1 MYLYNLTLQKPTII
15 YQAITGNFISKT
27 SIEILINKG
36 GNILELL
43 TLNEKAD
50 SLIPIISQ
58 ETYSHIKKISSFKLI
73 GNKLDYIILLTD
85 SGRLIILQV
94 INNKF
99 KKVFQET
106 FGKSGCRRIVPGT
119 YIGIDPKGRSIM
131 IGAIEKQKFVYIFNR
146 NEDNNL
152 TISSPLEAHKN
163 NVIVYD
169 ICGLDNGYEN
179 PLYLSIEV
187 EYNDEEDNENNKFI
201 VYYEMELSL
210 NYVVRKNLKKIDNS
224 AYMLCP
230 IIGNE
235 KNGVIIFCEN
245 FFIYTDNNNDNNND
259 ENNKKEK
266 EIIRY
271 YPQRYENIEN
281 KNKKNLLMINYTP
294 HFKKKKYYLLTQS
307 EFGDVYKINFH
318 FENNDINNIYDITIE
333 YFDTFPIANSICIL
347 FNYLFLAT
355 ESGNHLL
362 FIENS
367 ENKDKNN
374 NNNNN
379 NNKINFDIN
388 NIENNNNNN
397 NNNNFYPKPN
407 ISNYI
412 QIDSFMNLP
421 ILDSIITNEIY
432 SSNYP
437 QIFSILGRANQSYL
451 KILNFGL
458 SVNVIVDSNLPGN
471 PIKVFSLKNEI
482 SDLFYSFIIV
492 SFINATLLLEINDK
506 IFESNKIQFEK
517 NFETILVSQLID
529 NSYIQIIKN
538 GIIHIKNKKNF
549 YKASSEILFA
559 SANLQQIA
567 IALKNN
573 EILFFELDREEGKL
587 LNPEI
592 KYIDNEITYIE
603 LSPMNIYKKS
613 KYLAIA
619 CKDLSIRILSL
630 DFDNIL
636 NKISIQ
642 ILNSEVNCIKF
653 LNNININNNN
663 NIVSENLDIFIGLKN
678 GFLIKG
684 SIDIITGN
692 INNDMTMK
700 YLGNKPVNIFNIN
713 NKNNL
718 IIVGNTRP
726 VFAYKENNNKLVYE
740 IFNEVNFDYLC
751 EFNNENIN
759 NGFIGI
765 YNENLKICK
774 FNKLTEKISENNSIK
789 LRYTPKKILMNSN
802 NYLIIIESDNHSMCK
817 DEKISFNEEL
827 NKKYKNIYLNDND
840 NESSDLD
847 LEENEEK
854 KKNNNNDNKINEEK
868 ETKNEEKNTNYIEEF
883 SQPFCPDGK
892 WASLIRI
899 FDPFQMETTDLI
911 EFTQNE
917 ALISASLYKRKS
929 INNENNENEIKTNK
943 NEFIIE
949 DELLLIGSIKNF
961 TQTPHFNFTECSIYI
976 FKFNNE
982 GNKINFYIK
991 QKVNDIPLAITQFEN
1006 KLLCGIGNK
1015 LILYQIGKKNLLL
1028 KCESKKIP
1036 DQINKIITNGTRI
1049 IISTLKNSIY
1059 LIKHVLSLNQ
1069 FYIICDDIFTRYIIS
1084 IIFIDYDTIACCDKF
1099 ENFFIYR
1106 IPKDCDIENE
1116 NDPMGSVQKWE
1127 NGFLRGATY
1136 KFELI
1141 NNIHIGEVIT
1151 YINKCNL
1158 NGEKDNVILYATI
1171 SGRIGVFIPFETG
1184 EEFDFF
1190 THLELVLRVEVDL
1203 LSGREHIIYRSMYGP
1218 VKGIIDG
1225 DLCEEFYMLEEGK
1238 KNVEKEIEENKEE
1251 IENRLNNM
1259 RNKIY

>member
-15 YQAITGNFISKT
+15 YQAITGNFTSKT

-36 GNILELL
+36 GNLLELL

-94 INNKF
+94 VNNKF

-106 FGKSGCRRIVPGT
+106 FGKSGCRRIVPGS
-119 YIGIDPKGRSIM
+119 YLGIDPKGRSII

-179 PLYLSIEV
+179 PLYLSLEV
-187 EYNDEEDNENNKFI
+187 EYNDDEDEEQKNINKFI

-210 NYVVRKNLKKIDNS
+210 NYVVRKNLKKIDSS

-245 FFIYTDNNNDNNND
+245 FFIYTDNNNDNNN
-259 ENNKKEK
+259 NNEGKKNEK

-271 YPQRYENIEN
+271 YPQRYENVEN

-294 HFKKKKYYLLTQS
+294 HFKKKKYYLLAQS

-318 FENNDINNIYDITIE
+318 FENNDINNIYDISIE
-333 YFDTFPIANSICIL
+333 YFDTFPVANSICVL

-355 ESGNHLL
+355 ESGNNLL

-367 ENKDKNN
+367 ENKDKI
-374 NNNNN
+374 
-379 NNKINFDIN
+379 NKIDNNFDIN
-388 NIENNNNNN
+388 NIEND
-397 NNNNFYPKPN
+397 NNFYPKPN

-421 ILDSIITNEIY
+421 ILDSIITTEIY

-437 QIFSILGRANQSYL
+437 QIFSISGRANQSYL

-458 SVNVIVDSNLPGN
+458 SVSNIVDSNLPGN
-471 PIKVFSLKNEI
+471 PIKIFSLKNEI
-482 SDLFYSFIIV
+482 SDLFYSFIVV

-559 SANLQQIA
+559 SANLQQIV

-603 LSPMNIYKKS
+603 LSPMNVYKKS

-636 NKISIQ
+636 NKISFQ

-653 LNNININNNN
+653 LNNNINNNN
-663 NIVSENLDIFIGLKN
+663 ISSENLDIFIGLKN
-678 GFLIKG
+678 
-684 SIDIITGN
+684 
-692 INNDMTMK
+692 
-700 YLGNKPVNIFNIN
+700 
-713 NKNNL
+713 
-718 IIVGNTRP
+718 
-726 VFAYKENNNKLVYE
+726 
-740 IFNEVNFDYLC
+740 
-751 EFNNENIN
+751 
-759 NGFIGI
+759 
-765 YNENLKICK
+765 
-774 FNKLTEKISENNSIK
+774 
-789 LRYTPKKILMNSN
+789 
-802 NYLIIIESDNHSMCK
+802 
-817 DEKISFNEEL
+817 
-827 NKKYKNIYLNDND
+827 
-840 NESSDLD
+840 
-847 LEENEEK
+847 
-854 KKNNNNDNKINEEK
+854 
-868 ETKNEEKNTNYIEEF
+868 
-883 SQPFCPDGK
+883 
-892 WASLIRI
+892 
-899 FDPFQMETTDLI
+899 
-911 EFTQNE
+911 
-917 ALISASLYKRKS
+917 
-929 INNENNENEIKTNK
+929 
-943 NEFIIE
+943 
-949 DELLLIGSIKNF
+949 
-961 TQTPHFNFTECSIYI
+961 
-976 FKFNNE
+976 
-982 GNKINFYIK
+982 
-991 QKVNDIPLAITQFEN
+991 
-1006 KLLCGIGNK
+1006 
-1015 LILYQIGKKNLLL
+1015 
-1028 KCESKKIP
+1028 
-1036 DQINKIITNGTRI
+1036 
-1049 IISTLKNSIY
+1049 
-1059 LIKHVLSLNQ
+1059 
-1069 FYIICDDIFTRYIIS
+1069 
-1084 IIFIDYDTIACCDKF
+1084 
-1099 ENFFIYR
+1099 
-1106 IPKDCDIENE
+1106 
-1116 NDPMGSVQKWE
+1116 
-1127 NGFLRGATY
+1127 
-1136 KFELI
+1136 
-1141 NNIHIGEVIT
+1141 
-1151 YINKCNL
+1151 
-1158 NGEKDNVILYATI
+1158 
-1171 SGRIGVFIPFETG
+1171 
-1184 EEFDFF
+1184 
-1190 THLELVLRVEVDL
+1190 
-1203 LSGREHIIYRSMYGP
+1203 
-1218 VKGIIDG
+1218 
-1225 DLCEEFYMLEEGK
+1225 
-1238 KNVEKEIEENKEE
+1238 
-1251 IENRLNNM
+1251 
-1259 RNKIY
+1259 